1 MFTVDVVIAAAGSG
15 KRMGAGRNKLLLNLQ
30 EEKEVVE
37 NSQEIGRAHV

>member
-30 EEKEVVE
+30 EEKEVLLE
-37 NSQEIGRAHV
+37 NVKIEIE